1 MHLIYAF
8 LLDWREPVW
17 NQKTKAQVKLYWAC
31 SSVIAILSI
40 GKCSWLLQS
49 ILQLIKKEHKRIHSY
64 KKEWYT
70 KGKYWHLAVHLQ
82 MNKRERFRWNCSGI
96 YVSETDLSHKPTSQ
110 SSQSS
115 RSISTMYTAWTW
127 THIQMEL
134 FIDIL
139 ILPKHKR
146 QLAVLPCA
154 R

>member
-82 MNKRERFRWNCSGI
+82 TNQSEKIQLELIWNIHNRNS
-96 YVSETDLSHKPTSQ
+96 SESQ
-110 SSQSS
+110 
-115 RSISTMYTAWTW
+115 
-127 THIQMEL
+127 THIPISPEL
-134 FIDIL
+134 KVHLYYVHSMNMNTHTDGAFY
-139 ILPKHKR
+139 
-146 QLAVLPCA
+146 
-154 R
+154 

>member
-17 NQKTKAQVKLYWAC
+17 NRKTKAQVKLYWAC

-82 MNKRERFRWNCSGI
+82 RNKRKIQLELIWNICIRNG
-96 YVSETDLSHKPTSQ
+96 SELQTHIPIFPELKVHLY
-110 SSQSS
+110 
-115 RSISTMYTAWTW
+115 MYTVWTW

-134 FIDIL
+134 FINTL

-146 QLAVLPCA
+146 QLAVLPRA
-154 R
+154 H